1 MELATLQSRSAPA
14 NLPLDRLADSKQL
27 SEAQKVAEA
36 GRQFEAILVRQIL
49 GEAMKPV
56 IKTEFNAPSAHSG
69 IYQDLIVNQMAD
81 SLTRSGGMG
90 LASSLSRDLS
100 RQLSSAPKLSAPIGH
115 D

>member
-1 MELATLQSRSAPA
+1 MELAALQSRPTPA
-14 NLPLDRLADSKQL
+14 NLPLDRLADNKQL
-27 SEAQKVAEA
+27 SEVQKVAEA

-56 IKTEFNAPSAHSG
+56 IKTSLAGQSAQAG
-69 IYQDLIVNQMAD
+69 IYQDMIVNQMAD
-81 SLTRSGGMG
+81 NLTRSGGMG